1 MEFVAEL
8 LVGAY
13 GLPTFNWFSFAL
25 KAIVPLQNWCP
36 ASKIRM
42 DERVQ
47 LGQIPNGFHCPVSD
61 ASHKSFYNCSDINAE
76 RRLWRRPYLS
86 GLAVSNYQLCD
97 FCGEFCSNF
106 NHKRKPTLFN

>member
-1 MEFVAEL
+1 METDSFQKKWLWFPFLSKICPHQRFFKPPLLNLLVMEFVAEL

-42 DERVQ
+42 DERV
-47 LGQIPNGFHCPVSD
+47 
-61 ASHKSFYNCSDINAE
+61 
-76 RRLWRRPYLS
+76 
-86 GLAVSNYQLCD
+86 
-97 FCGEFCSNF
+97 
-106 NHKRKPTLFN
+106 

>member
-13 GLPTFNWFSFAL
+13 GLSTFNWFSFAL

-42 DERVQ
+42 DERV
-47 LGQIPNGFHCPVSD
+47 
-61 ASHKSFYNCSDINAE
+61 
-76 RRLWRRPYLS
+76 
-86 GLAVSNYQLCD
+86 
-97 FCGEFCSNF
+97 
-106 NHKRKPTLFN
+106 